1 MGAMPPPLP
10 ATPPPLPAT
19 AAPAQTVQQMAMD
32 KLKMLG
38 GLSQKVGPMLQG
50 AGKAIAPL
58 AVAKELFYTS
68 PEERAILQAA
78 EDKKRAQGWKPLSE
92 RF

>member
-1 MGAMPPPLP
+1 MGAAPTAMPAAP
-10 ATPPPLPAT
+10 A

-38 GLSQKVGPMLQG
+38 GLSQKVAPMLQG
-50 AGKAIAPL
+50 ASKAIAPL
-58 AVAKELFYTS
+58 AVAHGLYYTS